1 MSELIV
7 STIESCFL
15 HNKVESSHSTLSYA
29 MSNSTDRPS
38 SSRRRAARNPYRQ
51 TVINNTLAVFL
62 ADHNLPVPDSLK
74 RPAQGE
80 DRRLRSN
87 KRRKH
92 LEHENHHDVRSQ
104 FLFS

>member
-1 MSELIV
+1 MSYM
-7 STIESCFL
+7 
-15 HNKVESSHSTLSYA
+15 SYA

-38 SSRRRAARNPYRQ
+38 SSRRRAARNPYSQ
-51 TVINNTLAVFL
+51 TAINNTLAVFL

-74 RPAQGE
+74 RSAQGE
-80 DRRLRSN
+80 DRRSRSN

-92 LEHENHHDVRSQ
+92 AEHENHHDVCSR